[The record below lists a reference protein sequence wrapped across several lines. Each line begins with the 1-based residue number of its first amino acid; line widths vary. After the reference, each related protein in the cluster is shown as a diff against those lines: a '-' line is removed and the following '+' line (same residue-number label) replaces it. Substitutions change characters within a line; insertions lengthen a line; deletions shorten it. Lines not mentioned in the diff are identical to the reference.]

1 MTHVLV
7 PYKACHSERSE
18 AESKNP
24 YSKENGSFDYGLMP
38 FAQDDNIFPEW
49 DQFKQRLHNSPLFLD
64 GKYGIINYYDEFD
77 GRENHAAL

>member
-1 MTHVLV
+1 MESRDLRTFKTVRV
-7 PYKACHSERSE
+7 TVVRRSF
-18 AESKNP
+18 
-24 YSKENGSFDYGLMP
+24 GFGLMP